1 MSIRYAFLRLFAL
14 VVAGLMTAQPAS
26 AEDYR
31 PARSEEQTLQNLS
44 GQGAAR
50 ISEREGLVRI
60 GFEMAPGAR
69 AEAVELLLVAR
80 PQSDRSGGRIEVSLN
95 RGRSV
100 VLAPRAENFEARF
113 ALYSDSVRPGANTLH
128 LAFEAGGEDGWEID
142 FEASRLRISAAP
154 AAGYDSLS
162 DVEAALGADFAAPR
176 RIHVDAS
183 EAGVQEA
190 AVSALTAQGLALR
203 MGEAP
208 ILVRERSVAE
218 LVVRAI
224 ADPAAATPAV
234 VMTGPAELQ
243 LTATD
248 ASALIAAARLF
259 AARSMDGQ
267 DRRFGAA
274 QAISAPRLFASAGAI
289 QNGEPDLARLAGF
302 GAPFGADQ
310 GSRTAV
316 ILPAG
321 DENAR
326 AAALAVVGRAALAS
340 GSAWIYGWFGEDA
353 DLAPA
358 DHNLM
363 VLGPITGMDSHLLAA
378 APAEVRAAT
387 DAARTRAP
395 RERPWIGSTAYAA
408 DGPSALGEVTGIAAI
423 FDDRDGRTVALI
435 TAPEGADFARAAN
448 RLARSRLWD
457 GMQGQAVL
465 WDAAAVT
472 AFGPT
477 SGPAF
482 SREAFVV
489 FLRNNDRYV
498 ALGAFALAVLLLI
511 TGGAVNRTATR
522 RV

>member
-1 MSIRYAFLRLFAL
+1 MSIRYTLLRLAAL
-14 VVAGLMTAQPAS
+14 AVVGLALTLPAR
-26 AEDYR
+26 ADTNR
-31 PARSEEQTLQNLS
+31 PARSEEQTLQHLG
-44 GQGAAR
+44 GQDSAR
-50 ISEREGLVRI
+50 ISGQETLVRV
-60 GFEMAPGAR
+60 GFDIAPGAR
-69 AEAVELLLVAR
+69 AEAIELLLVAR
-80 PQSDRSGGRIEVSLN
+80 PRSDRSGGRIEVSLN
-95 RGRSV
+95 RGRSI
-100 VLAPRAENFEARF
+100 VLAPRAESFEARF
-113 ALYSDSVRPGANTLH
+113 ALYTDSVRPGANTLQ
-128 LAFEAGGEDGWEID
+128 LAFEAGGEDGWDID
-142 FEASRLRISAAP
+142 MQASRLRVSAAP
-154 AAGYDSLS
+154 AAGYESLS
-162 DVEAALGADFAAPR
+162 QIEAALGADFAAPR

-183 EAGVQEA
+183 QAGVQEA

-203 MGEAP
+203 MGQAP
-208 ILVRERSVAE
+208 ILVRERAVAE
-218 LVVRAI
+218 LVVRAV

-248 ASALIAAARLF
+248 AGALIAAARLF

-267 DRRFGAA
+267 ERRFGAA
-274 QAISAPRLFASAGAI
+274 QAISAPRLSANTAAI
-289 QNGEPDLARLAGF
+289 ARGEPDLARLAGF

-321 DENAR
+321 DEESR
-326 AAALAVVGRAALAS
+326 AAALSVVGRAALAS

-353 DLAPA
+353 NTAPA
-358 DHNLM
+358 DHNLL
-363 VLGPITGMDSHLLAA
+363 VLGPITGMDSHILAA

-395 RERPWIGSTAYAA
+395 RERRWIGSTAYAS
-408 DGPSALGEVTGIAAI
+408 DGASALGEVTGVAAI
-423 FDDRDGRTVALI
+423 YDDSQGRTVALF

-448 RLARSRLWD
+448 RLARSTLWD
-457 GMQGQAVL
+457 GMEGRAVL
-465 WDAAAVT
+465 WDASAVT

-489 FLRNNDRYV
+489 FLRQHDRYV

-522 RV
+522 KV